1 MQAHFPIRYGRNYKV
16 VMAIVLPCLLIWPFI
31 EALQLIKPLEEWLLW
46 VSIFGF
52 LGIISAFS
60 VWLATRV
67 YPEATLSIHN
77 NQVSLKFNS
86 SNFLSPADFTFTIA
100 DITSFTRGEVGSD
113 EYYIII
119 TQNPRRK
126 FQLSAS
132 TYKVEDM
139 LLFNQAMVEISEKV
153 RGVNS

>member
-1 MQAHFPIRYGRNYKV
+1 MQQTFPVRYGRNYKV

-31 EALQLIKPLEEWLLW
+31 EAMQLIKPLEEWLVW

-60 VWLATRV
+60 VWMATRV
-67 YPEATLSIHN
+67 YPEATLSIN
-77 NQVSLKFNS
+77 NNEISLQFNPS
-86 SNFLSPADFTFTIA
+86 RFLSPTDFTFTID
-100 DITSFTRGEVGSD
+100 DITFFTRGTFGSD
-113 EYYIII
+113 EYYII
-119 TQNPRRK
+119 TTRNPRRK

-139 LLFNQAMVEISEKV
+139 MLFNQAMVEISEKV
-153 RGVNS
+153 RGV